1 MASPVN
7 KDWTFIK
14 LYCFIDNA
22 CIISFD
28 FEGSLMSKE
37 LNYVVEDLAGTRRVL
52 AEGGEMPTKT

>member
-14 LYCFIDNA
+14 LYFIDNA

-28 FEGSLMSKE
+28 FEGYLMSKE
-37 LNYVVEDLAGTRRVL
+37 LNYVVEDLAGTPRVL